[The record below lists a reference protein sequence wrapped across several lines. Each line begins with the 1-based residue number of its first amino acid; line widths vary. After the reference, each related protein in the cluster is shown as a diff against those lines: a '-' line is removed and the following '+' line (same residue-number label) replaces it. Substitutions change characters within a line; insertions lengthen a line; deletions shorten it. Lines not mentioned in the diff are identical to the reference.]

1 MENANVNVN
10 ASRAIGLLREEVGRG
25 NDRCLRVKMRFCA
38 GGEPAAAEVWAGG
51 TPVFELPVEVE
62 APLTGTPA
70 SAPNLEVETVKSN
83 VLGWLNLAVKEAA
96 RLNVE
101 GREAMADMV
110 ISEIQN
116 AMGIVRKYVC

>member
-10 ASRAIGLLREEVGRG
+10 ASQATELLQEEVDRG
-25 NDRCLRVKMRFCA
+25 NDRGLRMKMRCCA
-38 GGEPAAAEVWAGG
+38 GGEPVAAEVRAGW
-51 TPVFELPVEVE
+51 TPVFELPVEIE
-62 APLTGTPA
+62 PPLTGTPA
-70 SAPNLEVETVKSN
+70 SAPNLEVETVKTN

-96 RLNVE
+96 RLNVK

-116 AMGIVRKYVC
+116 AMGIVCKYVC

>member
-1 MENANVNVN
+1 MENVKVSA
-10 ASRAIGLLREEVGRG
+10 LREMCDYEMEHDNNAELVLRIGRDAEG
-25 NDRCLRVKMRFCA
+25 TPYK
-38 GGEPAAAEVWAGG
+38 AEVLAGKE
-51 TPVFELPVEVE
+51 PLFDLPIEIE
-62 APLTGTPA
+62 TPLTGTPA
-70 SAPNLEVETVKSN
+70 SAPNLEVETVKAN
-83 VLGWLNLAVKEAA
+83 VLGWLNLAVREAA